1 MERDKEIGKLI
12 NVLRRIARAASHA
25 AWSRDPDA
33 ARFCALQYNK
43 VLARVSELEP
53 AVGPLF
59 IALPESAPAD
69 VIKIA
74 AYELAAYF
82 EDEAAPAV
90 AAGVRV
96 RVRAHGCGSRRA
108 WAGRV
113 RVGSCW

>member
-1 MERDKEIGKLI
+1 MERERELAKLI

-53 AVGPLF
+53 AAAPLF
-59 IALPESAPAD
+59 TALPESASAD
-69 VIKIA
+69 VTRFA
-74 AYELAAYF
+74 ANELAAYF
-82 EDEAAPAV
+82 EDEAAPAA

-96 RVRAHGCGSRRA
+96 RVRAHGCGGHRA

>member
-1 MERDKEIGKLI
+1 MERDRELAKLI

-25 AWSRDPDA
+25 AWSRDSEA

-43 VLARVSELEP
+43 VLTRVSELEP

-59 IALPESAPAD
+59 TTLAESASAD
-69 VIKIA
+69 LTRIA
-74 AYELAAYF
+74 AHELAAYF
-82 EDEAAPAV
+82 EDEAAPSL

-96 RVRAHGCGSRRA
+96 RVRAHGCGGRRA

>member
-1 MERDKEIGKLI
+1 MERDRELAKLI
-12 NVLRRIARAASHA
+12 NVLRRIARAASQA

-43 VLARVSELEP
+43 VLARVSEIEP
-53 AVGPLF
+53 AAAPLF
-59 IALPESAPAD
+59 TALPESASAD
-69 VIKIA
+69 VTKIA

-82 EDEAAPAV
+82 EDEAAPA
-90 AAGVRV
+90 AEAGFRV
-96 RVRAHGCGSRRA
+96 RVHGCGGRRA

>member
-1 MERDKEIGKLI
+1 MERDTEIGKLI
-12 NVLRRIARAASHA
+12 NVLRRIARAAGHA

-53 AVGPLF
+53 AAARL
-59 IALPESAPAD
+59 ITTLSENASAD
-69 VIKIA
+69 VTKIA

-82 EDEAAPAV
+82 EDEGAA
-90 AAGVRV
+90 AATSGFRIRV
-96 RVRAHGCGSRRA
+96 RSHGCGGRRA

-113 RVGSCW
+113 RTGSCW

>member
-1 MERDKEIGKLI
+1 MERERELAKLI
-12 NVLRRIARAASHA
+12 NVLHRIARAASHA

-43 VLARVSELEP
+43 VLARVTELEP

-59 IALPESAPAD
+59 IALPESASAE
-69 VIKIA
+69 VTKIA
-74 AYELAAYF
+74 ARELAAYF

-90 AAGVRV
+90 ASGVRV
-96 RVRAHGCGSRRA
+96 RVHGCGGRRG